1 MPVNVEAKEPSTM
14 RPADTVTDRRRL
26 GATPRALAAVAALVV
41 VGILVAGCGGGSK
54 SPGVANVSHYEHHQQ
69 PHVLDVD
76 YERRQCARRRRAI
89 DRLRRRRPEVG
100 FRDRDRE
107 PAAGAQALG
116 VHARERRAELPG
128 PQRAGGDPGQ
138 RDRPELVAVPEG
150 PADLRQAPRRR
161 PRHPQPGADRRRPRP
176 PRWRSRSACARTA
189 WPASPTRQ
197 FSSGGGISIRI
208 AAHAGAGG
216 NNGLD
221 PNSPI
226 FQKAQ
231 QSCGSLLPGRAVGRS
246 SCREYRGPDRSR

>member
-1 MPVNVEAKEPSTM
+1 M

-26 GATPRALAAVAALVV
+26 GAAPRALAAVAALVV
-41 VGILVAGCGGGSK
+41 VGILVAGCGGGGK

-69 PHVLDVD
+69 PHVLVVD
-76 YERRQCARRRRAI
+76 DERRRHCARRRRAVE
-89 DRLRRRRPEVG
+89 RLRRRRAEVG

-116 VHARERRAELPG
+116 VHARERRAELPR

-150 PADLRQAPRRR
+150 PADLRQGPRRTASA
-161 PRHPQPGADRRRPRP
+161 PAARRRSPRPRP
-176 PRWRSRSACARTA
+176 RRWRSRSACARTA
-189 WPASPTRQ
+189 WPTSPTR
-197 FSSGGGISIRI
+197 SSAQ
-208 AAHAGAGG
+208 AAGSRSGSALHAGAGG
-216 NNGLD
+216 NSGLD

-231 QSCGSLLPGRAVGRS
+231 QTCGSLLPGRAGGKKL
-246 SCREYRGPDRSR
+246 GP